1 MIVPPESVIVSPN
14 ESVTFSCLAWSFGT
28 IVYRWNRSDGSI
40 LPSNSTIL
48 FQYKSFPADTNYSTN
63 MYELRIINVQVIDE
77 GLYCCEASNECGTNK
92 ECAWLEVDSK
102 FC

>member
-1 MIVPPESVIVSPN
+1 MIVPPELVIARPN
-14 ESVTFSCLAWSFGT
+14 VTVKFSCLAWSFGGL
-28 IVYRWNRSDGSI
+28 VYRWNRNDSST
-40 LPSNSTIL
+40 LPSSSSVL
-48 FQYKSFPADTNYSTN
+48 FQDKSFPADTSCFTN
-63 MYELRIINVQVIDE
+63 MYELRIIHVQVIDE